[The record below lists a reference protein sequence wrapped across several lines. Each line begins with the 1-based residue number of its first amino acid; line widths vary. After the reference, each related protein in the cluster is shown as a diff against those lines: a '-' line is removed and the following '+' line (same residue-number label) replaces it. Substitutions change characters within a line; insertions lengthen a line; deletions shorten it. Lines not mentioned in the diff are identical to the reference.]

1 MSTNGPLEAK
11 SQEESQALRSL
22 LSRKSSST
30 QEFFEKTW
38 QQQAVVFPFSDGS
51 RTVSS
56 PLSGGDGSWND
67 QMMQESP
74 LEEIVHQGWHVL
86 TNILNQAQDEQTISD
101 NDADANTNGAESRH
115 PLIFQN
121 RELQHPDH
129 LQSTYGSS
137 LFAPYL
143 DGCSVVLN
151 HGDLLSP
158 WIAALCQDLQ
168 KSFPHA
174 YANTYLTPPNSQAVP
189 PHADDRDVL
198 VLQLV
203 GSKVWKVYETV
214 PVPYPYPQEQ
224 VGKEGIP
231 VPPQVT
237 EGPLAVSTTLQ
248 PGDVLYMP
256 RGFVHEAHCQDNLSF
271 HLTVALATHDWT
283 LAGIMSQ
290 ATEKILT
297 RVVDFRKSILP
308 QQQQHQ
314 VDDPDYESALQS
326 QLNLAMSML
335 QEQITTKSILNNLN
349 AKLDNHN
356 RRAFAL
362 RMSRIHKARFPMLIE
377 SSDNNTSN
385 NKSKIL
391 DGVVGPE
398 AAKKITF
405 STVVRAATADERAQV
420 MHTTSSGPRG
430 LNVREETA
438 DAIMCIVQKIKT
450 GDSSLKCRVIDLRYL
465 LPPTLTNSQLVCDLS
480 LLSLAK
486 RCVELGAFAIVHEE

>member
-22 LSRKSSST
+22 LSRKSIST

-38 QQQAVVFPFSDGS
+38 QQQAVVFPFSEGS

-67 QMMQESP
+67 QRMQESP

-86 TNILNQAQDEQTISD
+86 TNILNQAQDEQNTSSG
-101 NDADANTNGAESRH
+101 NDIDANTEAAESRH

-121 RELQHPDH
+121 RELQHPKH

-137 LFAPYL
+137 LYAPYL
-143 DGCSVVLN
+143 DGCSIVLN

-158 WIAALCQDLQ
+158 WIAAFCQDLQ

-214 PVPYPYPQEQ
+214 PVPYPYPREQ

-231 VPPQVT
+231 VPLQVT

-283 LAGIMSQ
+283 LAGIMSL
-290 ATEKILT
+290 ATDKILT
-297 RVVDFRKSILP
+297 RVIDFRKSILP
-308 QQQQHQ
+308 QQHA
-314 VDDPDYESALQS
+314 DDPEAALQS

-349 AKLDNHN
+349 ATLDNHN
-356 RRAFAL
+356 RRAFSL
-362 RMSRIHKARFPMLIE
+362 RMSRIHKARFPMLVD
-377 SSDNNTSN
+377 SDSTGNNNNNS
-385 NKSKIL
+385 NKSIL
-391 DGVVGPE
+391 HVVVGPK

-405 STVVRAATADERAQV
+405 ATVVRAATADERAQV
-420 MHTTSSGPRG
+420 MMDISSSSSGPRG

-438 DAIMCIVQKIKT
+438 DAIMGIVQKIKT
-450 GDSSLKCRVIDLRYL
+450 DSSLKCRVIDLRSL
-465 LPPTLTNSQLVCDLS
+465 LPPTLVNSLVCDLS
-480 LLSLAK
+480 LLSVAK
-486 RCVELGAFAIVHEE
+486 RCVELGAFAICP

>member
-1 MSTNGPLEAK
+1 MSSNGPLEAK

-22 LSRKSSST
+22 LSKKSIST
-30 QEFFEKTW
+30 QEFFENTW
-38 QQQAVVFPFSDGS
+38 QRQAVVFPFSEGS

-67 QMMQESP
+67 QRMQESP
-74 LEEIVHQGWHVL
+74 LEETIHQGWHVL
-86 TNILNQAQDEQTISD
+86 TNILNQAQDEQSPSE
-101 NDADANTNGAESRH
+101 NDANTNANANPAESRH
-115 PLIFQN
+115 SLIFQN
-121 RELQHPDH
+121 RELQTRDH

-198 VLQLV
+198 VVQLV

-214 PVPYPYPQEQ
+214 PIPYPYPHEQ
-224 VGKEGIP
+224 VGKEEIP
-231 VPPQVT
+231 VPAQVT
-237 EGPLAVSTTLQ
+237 EGPVAVSTTLQ

-271 HLTVALATHDWT
+271 HLTIALATHDWT
-283 LAGIMSQ
+283 LAGIMSL
-290 ATEKILT
+290 ATDKILK

-308 QQQQHQ
+308 EA
-314 VDDPDYESALQS
+314 DPKNLQE
-326 QLNLAMSML
+326 QLDLAMTML
-335 QEQITTKSILNNLN
+335 QEEITTKSILNNLN
-349 AKLDNHN
+349 ATLDNHN
-356 RRAFAL
+356 RRAFPL
-362 RMSRIHKARFPMLIE
+362 RMSRIDKARLLPPMVN
-377 SSDNNTSN
+377 DDDR
-385 NKSKIL
+385 KSII
-391 DGVVGPE
+391 DVDVVAGPV

-405 STVVRAATADERAQV
+405 ATVVRAATAEERAQV
-420 MHTTSSGPRG
+420 MDTSSFSGPRG

-438 DAIMCIVQKIKT
+438 DAIMAIVQKMKT
-450 GDSSLKCRVIDLRYL
+450 DSSLKCRVIDLRSL
-465 LPPTLTNSQLVCDLS
+465 VPPTLTNALVCDLS
-480 LLSLAK
+480 LLSVAK
-486 RCVELGAFAIVHEE
+486 RCVELGAFAIVHKERMIE

>member
-1 MSTNGPLEAK
+1 MSTNVPLEAK
-11 SQEESQALRSL
+11 RQEESQALRSL
-22 LSRKSSST
+22 LSRKSIST

-51 RTVSS
+51 RTVLS

-67 QMMQESP
+67 QRMQESP

-86 TNILNQAQDEQTISD
+86 TNILSQAQDEQSTSD
-101 NDADANTNGAESRH
+101 KDGDATAAESRH

-203 GSKVWKVYETV
+203 GSKVWTVYETV
-214 PVPYPYPQEQ
+214 PIPYPYPHEQ

-237 EGPLAVSTTLQ
+237 KGPVAVSVTLQ

-256 RGFVHEAHCQDNLSF
+256 RGYVHEAHCQDNLSF

-290 ATEKILT
+290 ATDKILT
-297 RVVDFRKSILP
+297 RVVDFRKSIIP
-308 QQQQHQ
+308 QQVNNNSKAH
-314 VDDPDYESALQS
+314 LQS

-335 QEQITTKSILNNLN
+335 QEQITAETILTNLN

-356 RRAFAL
+356 RRAFSL
-362 RMSRIHKARFPMLIE
+362 RMSLIHKARFPTV
-377 SSDNNTSN
+377 DVNNN
-385 NKSKIL
+385 NNNIK
-391 DGVVGPE
+391 DVVVVGPE
-398 AAKKITF
+398 ASKNITF
-405 STVVRAATADERAQV
+405 ATVLRAATADERAQV
-420 MHTTSSGPRG
+420 MDTTSGPRG
-430 LNVREETA
+430 LNVREETG
-438 DAIMCIVQKIKT
+438 DAIMGIVQTMKA
-450 GDSSLKCRVIDLRYL
+450 DSSLKCRVIDLRSLL
-465 LPPTLTNSQLVCDLS
+465 LPPTAAVTNNMSLQLVCDLS

-486 RCVELGAFAIVHEE
+486 RCVELGAFAIVHDKE